1 MATRNVCVDHD
12 PRRAVTYERK
22 RRREMT
28 VSEVIEVVKA
38 LQPTARSQTFP
49 FRVGDSVFI
58 RTVTL
63 YYTGKITGISGQ
75 WITLSEAAWI
85 ADTGRFHQFLTEG
98 KCNEYE
104 GIPETVSIPM
114 GSIIDVI
121 PWRHAL
127 LKGQK

>member
-1 MATRNVCVDHD
+1 
-12 PRRAVTYERK
+12 
-22 RRREMT
+22 MT
-28 VSEVIEVVKA
+28 VQEVIEVVRA
-38 LQPTARSQTFP
+38 LQTPQVKQSTFP
-49 FRVGDSVFI
+49 AKVGDTVFI

-63 YYTGKITGISGQ
+63 YYTGKISEIKGE
-75 WITLSEAAWI
+75 WITLTEAAWV

-98 KCNEYE
+98 KCNEFE
-104 GIPETVSIPM
+104 GIPEHVSIPT